1 IVGGRQVLLCSRNT
15 NRICNGPRGGRCY
28 NEAHGSVESGGKR
41 PKIACDYPVRM
52 AATSLGGRSR
62 DKTRST
68 RQVICEHHPRSVLWT
83 FVERVDGIREVQSDA
98 NGLRRCTSMNDAQVG
113 TRSRALV
120 HEHKDV
126 VGTSKRGNINQ
137 LVAVQVYQ
145 LRQSP

>member
-1 IVGGRQVLLCSRNT
+1 
-15 NRICNGPRGGRCY
+15 
-28 NEAHGSVESGGKR
+28 
-41 PKIACDYPVRM
+41 PKIACDYSVRM
-52 AATSLGGRSR
+52 AATSLGWRSR

-68 RQVICEHHPRSVLWT
+68 RQVICENHPRSVLWT

-145 LRQSP
+145 LRQSPRPLQSSWIDRKRDLTGKSSVPSPEPDFQRSALWKSV